1 MHISIKTKT
10 AQNYRKVFQ
19 GFDIKLFMKLKPPL
33 VGLNVMRFDGCS
45 KGDIVQVEISFLGLK
60 QNWTSLITENENN
73 EDRIYFI
80 DEGIVLPK
88 PLKYWKHKHIIEK
101 SVDSSIIIDDITY
114 KTGNFLFDLLLFPVF
129 FMQFYYRKPVYRS
142 YFSKL
147 N

>member
-1 MHISIKTKT
+1 MRIKIKTKV

-33 VGLNVMRFDGCS
+33 VGLKVKRFDGCS
-45 KGDIVQVEISFLGLK
+45 KGDLVQVEISILGFK
-60 QNWTSLITENENN
+60 QQWTSLITEQVQNEN
-73 EDRIYFI
+73 EIYFI
-80 DEGIVLPK
+80 DEGMVLPK
-88 PLKYWKHKHIIEK
+88 PLKYWKHKHLIEK

-114 KTGNFLFDLLLFPVF
+114 NSGNFLIDFLLFPAF
-129 FMQFYYRKPVYRS
+129 FMQFYYRKPVYKS

>member
-1 MHISIKTKT
+1 MRIKIKTKV

-33 VGLNVMRFDGCS
+33 VGLNVKRFDGCS
-45 KGDIVQVEISFLGLK
+45 KGDLVQVEISILGFK
-60 QNWTSLITENENN
+60 QQWTSLITEQVQNEN
-73 EDRIYFI
+73 EIYFI
-80 DEGIVLPK
+80 DEGMVLPK
-88 PLKYWKHKHIIEK
+88 PLKYWKHKHLIEK

-114 KTGNFLFDLLLFPVF
+114 NSGNFLIDFLLFPAF
-129 FMQFYYRKPVYRS
+129 FMQFYYRKPVYKS

>member
-1 MHISIKTKT
+1 MQITIKTKA
-10 AQNYRKVFQ
+10 AQDYREVFQ

-33 VGLNVMRFDGCS
+33 VGLNVLRFDGCS
-45 KGDIVQVEISFLGLK
+45 KGDIVQVEIRFLGLK
-60 QNWTSLITENENN
+60 QNWTSLITELVQNEN
-73 EDRIYFI
+73 EIYFI
-80 DEGIVLPK
+80 DEGTVLPK

-114 KTGNFLFDLLLFPVF
+114 KTGSFLMDLLLFPVF
-129 FMQFYYRKPVYRS
+129 FAQFFYRKPVYKS